1 MERDAQNGNSQ
12 MSDRDT
18 LFLLGGAAFV
28 LFGAGLLLSTDTVKR
43 YLGQVG
49 VGDLVQATMPD
60 VDKYLKLRSM

>member
-1 MERDAQNGNSQ
+1 MDRNVQSGNRQ

-43 YLGQVG
+43 YLGQMG
-49 VGDLVQATMPD
+49 VGDIVAAAMPD

>member
-1 MERDAQNGNSQ
+1 MERNAQNGNGQ

-28 LFGAGLLLSTDTVKR
+28 LFGAGLLLSTETVKR
-43 YLGQVG
+43 YLGQTG
-49 VGDLVQATMPD
+49 VGDLIQAAMPD

>member
-1 MERDAQNGNSQ
+1 MERNAQNGNGQ

-49 VGDLVQATMPD
+49 VGDLIQSAMPD

>member
-1 MERDAQNGNSQ
+1 MERNAQNGNSQ